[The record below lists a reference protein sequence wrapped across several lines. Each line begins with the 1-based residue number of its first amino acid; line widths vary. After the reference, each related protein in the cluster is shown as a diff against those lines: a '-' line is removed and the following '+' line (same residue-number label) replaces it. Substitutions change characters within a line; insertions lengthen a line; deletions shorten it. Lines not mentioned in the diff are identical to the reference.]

1 MIGLVVIVVTALL
14 YGGSA
19 SAVSDLTHH
28 EVLDENGD
36 FLLSWT
42 FDDEQIEFEARV
54 KTRGW
59 LGLGLSPNGGMPGSD
74 IVIGWVKDG
83 QTHLTDRYAD
93 EKALPPEDESQDWEL
108 LSGYEN
114 DTHTVLR
121 FKRKLQTCDVR
132 DRVINKD
139 TLRVLW
145 AWNDED
151 PDDDAGPAYH
161 LQNRGVRS
169 SVFLRNNIESET
181 VPSIIQSYDVT
192 MKNATIPPKRTAYW
206 CRLVEM
212 PKLQTKHHIFKVQ
225 SVITPGNEGMVHH
238 MIVYKCHPNPNRT
251 VSPNE
256 HPGHECFTPNMPQDW
271 MECYKGSLIA
281 AWAVG
286 TGDVS
291 FPSHVGYPIGDEY
304 DGGQVLLEVHY
315 DNPLLKEGTTD
326 NSGLTFLY
334 TPELRQYDAGILAVM
349 SSVDYSHIVPPYAD
363 DFRTETFCNQECL
376 SAFMDEVGEPIRV
389 FGNMP
394 HAHLLARK
402 IRTSLIRNGVE
413 TVLSQD
419 DNFDFNLQYVRMLD
433 EEFIIQKGDTIMTE
447 CTYNSAHQNQAVYV
461 DDNIKF
467 TQESCQNNMLPFLDT
482 KTIIEKDGN
491 LQFEVYR
498 KPTHT
503 DQYLAFD
510 SHHPLEH
517 KLAVIKTLF
526 HRADNVITSDEAKTE
541 EHRHLRVALAK
552 CGYQNWT
559 FNKALKPSDQSKKTL
574 KCRPLT
580 NRNKVNI
587 TIPYVQGVSEK
598 LRRIFQNFNIAT
610 NFKPHS
616 TLRQK
621 LVHPKDRPEKGIKA
635 NVIYKLKCKEPNC
648 NNMYIGE
655 TSRPLKE
662 SYSLEAPGWINNI
675 PIVKPV
681 NMSNMTYEDVVESI
695 VWDQDKAQR
704 FSRHLREGTFI
715 SDCGFRGQS
724 FHGTSRFR
732 KESPL
737 PRASVPAAAPEDVC
751 STSSV
756 TAGPEM
762 SAMPGVLSLVIFSVL
777 STP

>member
-19 SAVSDLTHH
+19 SAASDLPHH

-36 FLLSWT
+36 FVLSWT

-83 QTHLTDRYAD
+83 QAYLTDRYAE

-151 PDDDAGPAYH
+151 PDDAGPAYH
-161 LQNRGVRS
+161 RQNRGVRS
-169 SVFLRNNIESET
+169 SVFLRNNIESES
-181 VPSIIQSYDVT
+181 VPRSVQSHDVT
-192 MKNATIPPKRTAYW
+192 MTNVSKRSLHCVDRWMNQICIFEILKLRHCKKDNVHHHTQPSSVSLQATIPPKRTAYW

-251 VSPNE
+251 VSPHE

-291 FPSHVGYPIGDEY
+291 FPSHVGYPIGDEN

-315 DNPLLKEGTTD
+315 DNPLQKEGTTD
-326 NSGLTFLY
+326 NSGLKFLY

-433 EEFIIQKGDTIMTE
+433 EEFTIQRGDTIMTE
-447 CTYNSAHQNQAVYV
+447 CTYNSAHQNQSVYGGLGTE
-461 DDNIKF
+461 NEMC
-467 TQESCQNNMLPFLDT
+467 ESVLFYYPRIDMILCESSP
-482 KTIIEKDGN
+482 
-491 LQFEVYR
+491 
-498 KPTHT
+498 
-503 DQYLAFD
+503 
-510 SHHPLEH
+510 HPLNI
-517 KLAVIKTLF
+517 LSFAGV
-526 HRADNVITSDEAKTE
+526 E
-541 EHRHLRVALAK
+541 EI
-552 CGYQNWT
+552 N
-559 FNKALKPSDQSKKTL
+559 
-574 KCRPLT
+574 
-580 NRNKVNI
+580 
-587 TIPYVQGVSEK
+587 
-598 LRRIFQNFNIAT
+598 
-610 NFKPHS
+610 
-616 TLRQK
+616 
-621 LVHPKDRPEKGIKA
+621 
-635 NVIYKLKCKEPNC
+635 
-648 NNMYIGE
+648 
-655 TSRPLKE
+655 
-662 SYSLEAPGWINNI
+662 YSLEAPGWINNI
-675 PIVKPV
+675 PIVKPA
-681 NMSNMTYEDVVESI
+681 NMSDMTYEDVVESM
-695 VWDQDKAQR
+695 VWDQEKAQR
-704 FSRHLREGTFI
+704 FSRHLREGPFI

-737 PRASVPAAAPEDVC
+737 PKASVPAAAPEDVC
-751 STSSV
+751 SSASGP
-756 TAGPEM
+756 AGPEM
-762 SAMPGVLSLVIFSVL
+762 AAMTGVLSLAIFSVL
-777 STP
+777 STL